1 MVATSV
7 SWLEM
12 RICAAPRRTGVRG
25 RLTLTSSN
33 QIGLASQISLRS
45 LQPYLPEMTEEVV
58 RKIESEL
65 AALEAH

>member
-1 MVATSV
+1 MDRNTD
-7 SWLEM
+7 
-12 RICAAPRRTGVRG
+12 C
-25 RLTLTSSN
+25 
-33 QIGLASQISLRS
+33 S

>member
-1 MVATSV
+1 M
-7 SWLEM
+7 
-12 RICAAPRRTGVRG
+12 
-25 RLTLTSSN
+25 TLTSSN